1 VKKLFIFA
9 IAFFMA
15 LASCRSKKQA
25 THGLSNRDKAERKTY
40 FENKYGVAF
49 DRETNHKLYMA
60 IDVWYGT
67 PHKLGACEKS
77 GIDCSCFVNRVF
89 KEVYDCDTPRDTKG
103 LMEAIK
109 QIDREKL
116 REGDLVFFAMN
127 KGSKVDH
134 VGIYLSSGKFVHTS
148 SKRGVMVSSLDE
160 PHFEKA
166 FKISGRLKCSG

>member
-1 VKKLFIFA
+1 VKKLLFYTTVFV
-9 IAFFMA
+9 MV
-15 LASCRSKKQA
+15 LTSCRSKKQA
-25 THGLSNRDKAERKTY
+25 THGLSNNDKAAKKTY
-40 FENKYGVAF
+40 FENKYGVTF
-49 DRETNHKLYMA
+49 DRETNYKLYMA
-60 IDVWYGT
+60 IDAWYGT

-77 GIDCSCFVNRVF
+77 GIDCSCFVNRVY

-103 LMEAIK
+103 LMGAIK

-116 REGDLVFFAMN
+116 REGDLVFFTMN

-148 SKRGVMVSSLDE
+148 SKKGVMVSSLDE

-166 FKISGRLKCSG
+166 FKTGGRIKCAG